1 MAQILW
7 GDGTGL
13 GCSIVLYCMT
23 TLCTYLIRTRWG
35 VSDLLHYQAHCNK
48 ARRERERGREKRQG
62 KGRLALEHSAMS
74 PDQPF
79 PTGRVCMGMGEGLF
93 LVCTSLFAFW
103 TDASVGFSH
112 PRTLHARRVRVA
124 CLLFVHQT
132 LPVFFV
138 CVFIHALQID
148 VL

>member
-1 MAQILW
+1 M
-7 GDGTGL
+7 
-13 GCSIVLYCMT
+13 
-23 TLCTYLIRTRWG
+23 
-35 VSDLLHYQAHCNK
+35 
-48 ARRERERGREKRQG
+48 RERGREKRQG

-132 LPVFFV
+132 LPVFLCV
-138 CVFIHALQID
+138 CVYPCLADGRTDALYH
-148 VL
+148 